1 MAKRKAEAEEEID
14 SQLPPDCDSDSTLI
28 LGGGAEDESPVL
40 EGSQV
45 TESRDVAAKKTHQ
58 SSTRKTQ
65 RATIVS
71 LVWLQLFPIKMLT
84 LVVMGPRGDEKKP
97 LSLPRKKTCIY
108 N

>member
-45 TESRDVAAKKTHQ
+45 TESRDVAAKENTPKLHKEDTKGNNCE
-58 SSTRKTQ
+58 SG
-65 RATIVS
+65 
-71 LVWLQLFPIKMLT
+71 
-84 LVVMGPRGDEKKP
+84 VVAAVPNQDAHARCDGAQGDEKKP